1 MQSIA
6 LSDTHILAIRTHA
19 ESTYPEE
26 CCGLLLGQVTG
37 DVKTLVEV
45 WPTKNAW
52 SAEAEDNWP
61 EQTGLTEKRR
71 YAISPKDLL
80 KAMKEGRDRSLEII
94 GIFHSHI
101 DFAAVPSEFD
111 RTGAWPQYSYIIV
124 SVRQGAS
131 EDLRSWS
138 LDTDSN
144 FQAEEILIIESSQI
158 KK

>member
-1 MQSIA
+1 MESIA
-6 LSDTHILAIRTHA
+6 LSDTHILSIRAHA

-52 SAEAEDNWP
+52 SAESEDNWP

-71 YAISPKDLL
+71 YAISPADLL
-80 KAMKEGRDRSLEII
+80 KAMKDGRDRSLEII
-94 GIFHSHI
+94 GIYHSHI
-101 DFAAVPSEFD
+101 DCAAVPSEFD
-111 RTGAWPQYSYIIV
+111 RAGAWPQYSYIIV

-131 EDLRSWS
+131 QEFLSWS

-144 FQAEEILIIESSQI
+144 FQAEEILLVESTQI

>member
-1 MQSIA
+1 MQSIV
-6 LSDTHILAIRTHA
+6 LSDTHILSIRTHA

-26 CCGLLLGQVTG
+26 CCGLLIGQVTS

-61 EQTGLTEKRR
+61 EQKVLTEKRR
-71 YAISPKDLL
+71 YAISPADLL
-80 KAMKEGRDRSLEII
+80 KAMKDGRDRSLAII
-94 GIFHSHI
+94 GIYHSHI
-101 DFAAVPSEFD
+101 DCAAVPSEFD
-111 RTGAWPQYSYIIV
+111 RAGAWPQYSYIIV

-144 FQAEEILIIESSQI
+144 FQAEEIVTVQSTQI

>member
-6 LSDTHILAIRTHA
+6 LSESHILSIRTHA
-19 ESTYPEE
+19 EKTYPEE

-45 WPTKNAW
+45 WPTNNAW

-61 EQTGLTEKRR
+61 EQKGLTEKRR
-71 YAISPKDLL
+71 YAISPADLL
-80 KAMKEGRDRSLEII
+80 KAMKDGRDRSLEII

-101 DFAAVPSEFD
+101 DCAAVPSEFD
-111 RTGAWPQYSYIIV
+111 RAGAWPQYSYIIV

-131 EDLRSWS
+131 EDLLSWS

-144 FQAEEILIIESSQI
+144 FQAEEILVVESTQI